1 MSSSSSSSSS
11 FSTVSLLSRH
21 SNSISSLNN
30 ILSNG
35 GRIHSIHAT
44 GFLPNVATARIRCGL
59 GNERRMTKER
69 LLSHGLSFSFRADLA
84 YDIDNIINIQITTC
98 SAAKSSSMFTPQI
111 YKTLCIFYASGENF
125 SEGLEVSQGIY
136 HVHKNINI
144 VTLEF
149 TKEIIDQFQ
158 THELGVHYEAT
169 ILFRDIKKSRSDRKS
184 EFNFYM
190 NNVALFDKLPSE
202 NLLLLTKNYN
212 KTLQSPLSPLLAL
225 STQIKRQRTSSTST
239 STSSSSSSSSSPPP
253 ILLPSSSSSS
263 SSSFSLSST
272 TTPSLPSPSL
282 LSSAFIR
289 KISALEY
296 IFFSSFF
303 DNLNENM
310 TYDECLKACDIQQV
324 YDRYEIFGTQH
335 SISIDF
341 PSRYETDKKIR
352 EIYHNSIGNDKKFKK
367 NVQIYYICVNGRN
380 IHAKIM
386 TSFDDVKKAH
396 LYVYDYATHNN
407 NLKLLN
413 LEAFHDAKMRFVPI
427 FAHMLSDIEITE
439 NKKKIETNGL
449 NISTFRFNFTCES
462 KYYTRLSLYPEAY
475 QLTPKD
481 ASCFIPSSSLTSS
494 SSSSSSSA
502 SNTISTS
509 LLLLNQNNTNDVDV
523 EIEKELDIDQRI
535 AKRQREAEE
544 SNNFVDLS

>member
-1 MSSSSSSSSS
+1 MTSPYPSLPLSVSRR
-11 FSTVSLLSRH
+11 FSESRRED
-21 SNSISSLNN
+21 SINALND
-30 ILSNG
+30 ILSNE

-44 GFLPNVATARIRCGL
+44 GFLPNIATTRIRCGL

-69 LLSHGLSFSFRADLA
+69 LLSHGLSFSFRKDLA
-84 YDIDNIINIQITTC
+84 YDINNIINIQITTC
-98 SAAKSSSMFTPQI
+98 SAAKSSSMFAPQI
-111 YKTLCIFYASGENF
+111 YKTMCIFYASGENF
-125 SEGLEVSQGIY
+125 SEGLEVLQGIY

-149 TKEIIDQFQ
+149 TKEMVDQFE
-158 THELGVHYEAT
+158 TSELGTQYEAT
-169 ILFRDIKKSRSDRKS
+169 ILFRDIRRSRSDRKS

-190 NNVALFDKLPSE
+190 NNVALFNKLPSE

-239 STSSSSSSSSSPPP
+239 SSSSSSSSSPPP
-253 ILLPSSSSSS
+253 ILSPSSSSSLSSSSSS
-263 SSSFSLSST
+263 SSSSIAITTSSSLSSST
-272 TTPSLPSPSL
+272 L
-282 LSSAFIR
+282 IR
-289 KISALEY
+289 KITALEY
-296 IFFSSFF
+296 NFFSSFF
-303 DNLNENM
+303 NNLNENM
-310 TYDECLKACDIQQV
+310 TYDECLKACNIQQV
-324 YDRYEIFGTQH
+324 YDQYEIFDIQYN
-335 SISIDF
+335 ISTDF
-341 PSRYETDKKIR
+341 PSIYETDRKIR
-352 EIYHNSIGNDKKFKK
+352 EIYHTNIRKDNTFKK
-367 NVQIYYICVNGRN
+367 IIQIYYICVNGRN
-380 IHAKIM
+380 MHAKIM

-396 LYVYDYATHNN
+396 LYVYDYATRNN

-413 LEAFHDAKMRFVPI
+413 LEAFHDAKTRFVPI
-427 FAHMLSDIEITE
+427 FGYMLSDIEITE

-449 NISTFRFNFTCES
+449 NISTFRLNFTCES

-481 ASCFIPSSSLTSS
+481 ASCFIPSSSSS
-494 SSSSSSSA
+494 SSSI

-509 LLLLNQNNTNDVDV
+509 LLLLNQNNNNDVDV